1 MKKRVVVSAESV
13 KAAGRRSTKASAKLA
28 GHEVPEGHIRSPAV
42 DAYLAEV
49 SRSADAAK
57 GSGGEKDTRA

>member
-42 DAYLAEV
+42 DAYLAQV
-49 SRSADAAK
+49 SRSIAAAK
-57 GSGGEKDTRA
+57 ESEERKTTDG

>member
-42 DAYLAEV
+42 DAYLAQL
-49 SRSADAAK
+49 SRSVAAAK
-57 GSGGEKDTRA
+57 ESEERKTTDG

>member
-1 MKKRVVVSAESV
+1 MKKRVVVSAESL

-28 GHEVPEGHIRSPAV
+28 GHEVPEGHIRLPAI
-42 DAYLAEV
+42 DAYIAEV

-57 GSGGEKDTRA
+57 GTGGEEDNHA

>member
-28 GHEVPEGHIRSPAV
+28 GQVVPEGHIRSPAV
-42 DAYLAEV
+42 DAYIAEV
-49 SRSADAAK
+49 SRSVHAAK
-57 GSGGEKDTRA
+57 ELEERKTTDG

>member
-1 MKKRVVVSAESV
+1 MKKRVVVSPESV

-28 GHEVPEGHIRSPAV
+28 GQEVPEGHIRSPAV

-49 SRSADAAK
+49 LRSADAAK
-57 GSGGEKDTRA
+57 ATGGEEGNHA